1 MNILITKSEILQGT
15 KPSNTEGMDKPVS
28 FSKCRP
34 GLYFEWKWRSLF
46 HPDSIYR
53 DISVKRGLYQ
63 VCLGSHSGGSFK
75 EAFYM
80 TFLILHLPRKF
91 DFGLKK
97 KKKKT
102 LNHRLLNF
110 WKVSITSYDVWVIF
124 QCKQRGCWRKSLGF
138 QIMVRTGEWEGP
150 AKNGQQMGRRQVML
164 TWKRC
169 LMDCMDSLF
178 TYHAGLG
185 QCWKHFK
192 EKKKNL

>member
-1 MNILITKSEILQGT
+1 
-15 KPSNTEGMDKPVS
+15 
-28 FSKCRP
+28 
-34 GLYFEWKWRSLF
+34 
-46 HPDSIYR
+46 
-53 DISVKRGLYQ
+53 
-63 VCLGSHSGGSFK
+63 
-75 EAFYM
+75 M

-192 EKKKNL
+192 EKKKSLAWLKTVTQNQILITFLLVSSLDSCLDRLHYSPLHVDLSLSAFIHLVLTMWWTAADLNA